1 MRHVWTTRFVFVTT
15 VLLVAAA
22 ALFAYAHN

>member
-1 MRHVWTTRFVFVTT
+1 MRHVWTRRFVIITA

-22 ALFAYAHN
+22 ALFAASQN